1 MVWTVFVMVASLP
14 PVGDPKVL
22 YLLDLSGYVYRAY
35 HGLRPLSNSKG
46 EVTHA
51 VMGVANMLMRLVR
64 EQRPRY
70 LAVAM
75 DSARD
80 ESFRTELY
88 KDYKANR
95 PEPPAD
101 LLPQVH
107 RCRELVEAWAI
118 PVLQREGFEAD
129 DLIAA
134 GVREAKKHG
143 LVTVICSADK
153 DLMQL
158 VDDDVLQWDAMR
170 NVVYGRGEV
179 KEKWGVAPERVAD
192 LLALMGDTSDNVPG
206 VSGVGEKTAAKL
218 VTEHGDLEGVL
229 AAAGSMKG
237 KLKENLQKEADLAR
251 LSFRLVKLD
260 GALVTVELDLDKL
273 VYGGWDADRIRKLY
287 TDLEFGRLLDQFE
300 SAEREVKLA
309 RGESP
314 ITTAKAGSA
323 DGAKAATSATDAGG
337 ATGIRDA
344 SSKRYRAVLTVKE
357 LEEAIARC
365 REVGFIG
372 LDTETT
378 SIEPSRAE
386 LVGVSL
392 AWSDDEAVYV
402 PISHRV
408 IGDPP
413 QIPRDV
419 VLAKLG
425 PLLADK
431 SVKKCGHH
439 IKYDDIVLRRAGVPV
454 DGYSFDSMIASYL
467 IDPERHSHKLDEV
480 ALGELGY
487 RMISYDTVTKKTRG
501 HQLTFEQVD
510 IASATQYAAEDA
522 DIARILA
529 NKLSPRLDENDLRPL
544 MDDVEIPLALVLSTM
559 EERGVL
565 VDVPLLEKLGVEVR
579 SQMAALEKEL
589 IKIAGKEFNVNSPR
603 QLETI
608 LFDELKLRVI
618 KRTKTSRSTDA
629 EVLEEL
635 ADEHPLPAKIIEH
648 RQLAKLEGTYLSAL
662 PLLVNPATG
671 RIHTS
676 YNQAVAATGRLSS
689 NNPNLQNIPI
699 RTEIGRRIR
708 EAFVAP
714 PGWKLLAADYSQIE
728 LRVLAHLSKDPIL
741 VDAFTKGEDVHTR
754 TAVEI
759 FKVPASEITRDQR
772 TRAKT
777 VNFAV
782 IYGQGDSALA
792 RQLGIS
798 RDEASR
804 FIDAYFRTFK
814 GLTQYLDKIVEQARA
829 GEGVRTI
836 LGRRRFL
843 PTISS
848 ENKGLRAQAER
859 MAKNTPIQG
868 TSADIMKVAMIRIHK
883 AIAERKLATRMI
895 LTVHD
900 ELVFE
905 APEHELDE
913 LEPLVKT
920 TMETVVPLD
929 VPLVVDCGRGRTWGE
944 AH

>member
-1 MVWTVFVMVASLP
+1 MVASLP

-64 EQRPRY
+64 EQRPKY

-80 ESFRTELY
+80 ESFRNELY

-101 LLPQVH
+101 LIPQVY
-107 RCRELVEAWAI
+107 RCREVVEAWAI
-118 PVLQREGFEAD
+118 PVLQRDGFEAD

-170 NVVYGRGEV
+170 NVVYGRNEV

-206 VSGVGEKTAAKL
+206 VAGVGEKTAAKL
-218 VTEHGDLEGVL
+218 VTEHKDLEGVL

-237 KLKENLQKEADLAR
+237 KLKENLQKEAELAR
-251 LSFRLVKLD
+251 LSYRLVKLD

-300 SAEREVKLA
+300 SAEREAKLA

-314 ITTAKAGSA
+314 LTTAKPAAG
-323 DGAKAATSATDAGG
+323 DGDKAATGAAAGAPG
-337 ATGIRDA
+337 PIRDA
-344 SSKRYRAVLTVKE
+344 SGKRYRAILTVKE
-357 LEEAIARC
+357 LDEAIARC

-402 PISHRV
+402 PIGHRV

-419 VLAKLG
+419 VIAKLG
-425 PLLADK
+425 ALLADK
-431 SVKKCGHH
+431 AVKKCGHH
-439 IKYDDIVLRRAGVPV
+439 IKYDDIVLRRAGAPV

-487 RMISYDTVTKKTRG
+487 KMISYDTVTKKTRG
-501 HQLTFEQVD
+501 SQLTFEQVD

-522 DIARILA
+522 DIARMLS
-529 NKLSPRLDENDLRPL
+529 NKLGPRLDENDLRAL
-544 MDDVEIPLALVLSTM
+544 MDDVEIPLSLVLAKM

-565 VDVPLLEKLGVEVR
+565 VDVPLLEKLGSEVR
-579 SQMAALEKEL
+579 SQMSALEKEL

-635 ADEHPLPAKIIEH
+635 AEEHPLPAKIIEH

-708 EAFVAP
+708 EAFIAP
-714 PGWKLLAADYSQIE
+714 PGWKLFAADYSQIE

-759 FKVPASEITRDQR
+759 FKVPASEITREQR

-868 TSADIMKVAMIRIHK
+868 TSADIMKVAMIRIQK
-883 AIAERKLATRMI
+883 AMEDKKLAARMI

-905 APEHELDE
+905 APEHELEE
-913 LEPLVKT
+913 LEPMVKSL
-920 TMETVVPLD
+920 METVVPLE
-929 VPLVVDCGRGRTWGE
+929 VPLVVECGRGRTWGE

>member
-1 MVWTVFVMVASLP
+1 MVASLP
-14 PVGDPKVL
+14 PVGDPKVC
-22 YLLDLSGYVYRAY
+22 YVLDLSGYVYRAY

-51 VMGVANMLMRLVR
+51 VMGVANMLARLVR
-64 EQRPRY
+64 EQRPKY

-80 ESFRTELY
+80 LSFRNDIYPE
-88 KDYKANR
+88 YKAHR
-95 PEPPAD
+95 PPPPED
-101 LLPQVH
+101 LPPQVH

-129 DLIAA
+129 DLLAA
-134 GVREAKKHG
+134 AVREARSHG
-143 LVTVICSADK
+143 LITVICSADK

-158 VDDDVLQWDAMR
+158 VSDDVLQWDAMR
-170 NVVYGRGEV
+170 NVVYGPAEV
-179 KEKWGVAPERVAD
+179 KEKWGVEPAKIAE

-218 VTEHGDLEGVL
+218 ITDYGSLEGVL
-229 AAAGSMKG
+229 ANTGKLKG
-237 KLKENLQKEADLAR
+237 KLKENLEKEAENAR
-251 LSFRLVKLD
+251 LSY
-260 GALVTVELDLDKL
+260 KL
-273 VYGGWDADRIRKLY
+273 VQLVHDIPVTLNLDELIYGGWNADRIRKLY
-287 TDLEFGRLLDQFE
+287 TELEFGKLLDQFE
-300 SAEREVKLA
+300 AAERARAELA
-309 RGESP
+309 GETPAIAKASV
-314 ITTAKAGSA
+314 TAKDAA
-323 DGAKAATSATDAGG
+323 APVEPKA
-337 ATGIRDA
+337 IRDA
-344 SSKRYRAVLTVKE
+344 SSKKYTAVLTMEE
-357 LEEAIARC
+357 LDRVIEEC
-365 REVGFIG
+365 RKVGFIG

-378 SIEPSRAE
+378 SIEPARAE

-392 AWSDDEAVYV
+392 AYTPDEAVYIPV
-402 PISHRV
+402 GHRV

-413 QIPRDV
+413 QIPRESV
-419 VLAKLG
+419 KARLG
-425 PLLADK
+425 PLLADP
-431 SVKKCGHH
+431 SIRKCGHH
-439 IKYDDIVLRRAGVPV
+439 IKYDDIVLRRAGMPV
-454 DGYSFDSMIASYL
+454 KGYSFDSMIASYL

-487 RMISYDTVTKKTRG
+487 KMISFDTVTKKTRG
-501 HQLTFEQVD
+501 SQLTFEQVD
-510 IASATQYAAEDA
+510 IASATTYAAEDA
-522 DIARILA
+522 DITRILST
-529 NKLSPRLDENDLRPL
+529 KLLPRLEENGLQGL
-544 MDDVEIPLALVLSTM
+544 MDDLEIPLSLVLSRM
-559 EERGVL
+559 EETGVL
-565 VDVPLLEKLGVEVR
+565 LDVGLLEKLSVDVR
-579 SQMAALEKEL
+579 AQLSALEKEL
-589 IKIAGKEFNVNSPR
+589 IALAGKEFNVNSPR

-608 LFDELKLRVI
+608 LFDDLKLPAK

-635 ADEHPLPAKIIEH
+635 ADMHPLPAKILEH
-648 RQLAKLEGTYLSAL
+648 RSLAKLESTYLAAL
-662 PLLVNPATG
+662 PTMVNPATK

-689 NNPNLQNIPI
+689 TNPNLQNIPI
-699 RTEIGRRIR
+699 RTELGRRIR
-708 EAFVAP
+708 EAFIAP
-714 PGWKLLAADYSQIE
+714 PGYTLLAADYSQIE

-741 VDAFTKGEDVHTR
+741 VDAFQQNQDVHTR

-759 FKVPASEITRDQR
+759 FKLPASEITRDQR
-772 TRAKT
+772 NRAKT

-792 RQLGIS
+792 RQLSITK
-798 RDEASR
+798 DEASR
-804 FIDAYFRTFK
+804 FIDTYFRTFK

-848 ENKGLRAQAER
+848 ENRGLRAQAER

-868 TSADIMKVAMIRIHK
+868 TSADIMKAAMVSIQ
-883 AIAERKLATRMI
+883 RKLDASTLGAKMI

-905 APEHELDE
+905 VPDAELDATQA
-913 LEPLVKT
+913 LVKDL
-920 TMETVVPLD
+920 MENVVKLD
-929 VPLVVDCGRGRTWGE
+929 VPLVVECGRGHTWGK

>member
-1 MVWTVFVMVASLP
+1 MQRLMTASLP
-14 PVGDPKVL
+14 PAGDPCVL
-22 YLLDLSGYVYRAY
+22 YLLDLSGYIYRAY
-35 HGLRPLSNSKG
+35 HGMRALSNSRG

-51 VMGVANMLMRLVR
+51 VMGVANMLMRLIR
-64 EQRPRY
+64 EQRPGY

-80 ESFRTELY
+80 ESFRNALY
-88 KDYKANR
+88 PEYKAHR
-95 PEPPAD
+95 PPPPAD
-101 LLPQVH
+101 LPPQVR

-134 GVREAKKHG
+134 GVREARRHG
-143 LVTVICSADK
+143 LVTVVCSADK

-170 NVVYGRGEV
+170 NAVYGRAEV
-179 KEKWGVAPERVAD
+179 KEKWGVSPEKVPD
-192 LLALMGDTSDNVPG
+192 LLALMGDASDNVPG
-206 VSGVGEKTAAKL
+206 VSGIGEKTAAKL
-218 VTEHGDLEGVL
+218 VTEHGSLEAVL
-229 AAAGSMKG
+229 AAAPSMKG
-237 KLKENLQKEADLAR
+237 KLKDSLTREADLAR
-251 LSFRLVKLD
+251 LSYRLVQ
-260 GALVTVELDLDKL
+260 LVESVPIELELDKL
-273 VYGGWDADRIRKLY
+273 RYGGWDAERIRTLY
-287 TDLEFGRLLDQFE
+287 RELEFGRLLDQFE
-300 SAEREVKLA
+300 VAEREAKSA
-309 RGESP
+309 RGEAIESSL
-314 ITTAKAGSA
+314 AKEPPASA
-323 DGAKAATSATDAGG
+323 PRAST
-337 ATGIRDA
+337 RDA
-344 SSKRYRAVLTVKE
+344 SSKRYRAILSLAE
-357 LEEAIARC
+357 LDEAVARC
-365 REVGFIG
+365 REAGFIG

-378 SIEPSRAE
+378 SIEPAKAE

-402 PISHRV
+402 PVGHRV

-413 QIPRDV
+413 QISRDA
-419 VLAKLG
+419 LRDRLG
-425 PLLADK
+425 PMLSDPAI
-431 SVKKCGHH
+431 KKCGHH
-439 IKYDDIVLRRAGVPV
+439 IKYDDIVLRRAGLPV
-454 DGYSFDSMIASYL
+454 AGYSFDSMIASYL

-480 ALGELGY
+480 ALSELDY
-487 RMISYDTVTKKTRG
+487 RMISYDAVTKKTRG
-501 HQLTFEQVD
+501 HQLSFDQVD

-522 DIARILA
+522 DITRLLSARLA
-529 NKLSPRLDENDLRPL
+529 PRLDEGGLRGL
-544 MDDVEIPLALVLSTM
+544 MDDVEVPLSLVLARM

-565 VDVPLLEKLGVEVR
+565 VDVALLDSLSAEARRQMTLLE
-579 SQMAALEKEL
+579 AEL
-589 IKIAGKEFNVNSPR
+589 VGIAGRDFNVNAPR

-608 LFDELKLRVI
+608 LFDDLKLKVI
-618 KRTKTSRSTDA
+618 KRTKTARSTDA

-635 ADEHPLPAKIIEH
+635 ADQHPLPRKILEY

-662 PLLVNPATG
+662 PTLVNPATG

-699 RTEIGRRIR
+699 RTELGRRIR
-708 EAFVAP
+708 HAFVAP
-714 PGWKLLAADYSQIE
+714 LGWSILAADYSQIE

-741 VDAFTKGEDVHTR
+741 MDAFCKGEDIHTR

-759 FKVPASEITRDQR
+759 FKTPAEAITREQR

-782 IYGQGDSALA
+782 IYGQGDGALA

-814 GLTQYLDKIVEQARA
+814 GLTRYLDALVEQARA

-836 LGRRRFL
+836 LGRRRHL
-843 PTISS
+843 PTIASD
-848 ENKGLRAQAER
+848 NRALRAQAER

-868 TSADIMKVAMIRIHK
+868 TAADIMKVAMVNVQR
-883 AIAERKLATRMI
+883 ALDAAGMEARMI

-905 APEHELDE
+905 APESELDA
-913 LEPLVKT
+913 LTALVREK
-920 TMETVVPLD
+920 MERAIALD
-929 VPLVVDCGRGRTWGE
+929 VPLLVECGRGRTWGD

>member
-1 MVWTVFVMVASLP
+1 MVASLP

-64 EQRPRY
+64 EQRPKY

-80 ESFRTELY
+80 ESFRSELY
-88 KDYKANR
+88 KEYKATR
-95 PEPPAD
+95 PEPPPD

-107 RCRELVEAWAI
+107 RCRELAEAWAI
-118 PVLQREGFEAD
+118 PVLQRDGFEAD

-134 GVREAKKHG
+134 GVREAKRHG

-170 NVVYGRGEV
+170 NVVYGRAEV

-218 VTEHGDLEGVL
+218 IQEHGSLEAVL

-237 KLKENLQKEADLAR
+237 KLKENLQKEAELAR
-251 LSFRLVKLD
+251 LSYKLVKLSD
-260 GALVTVELDLDKL
+260 ELVKVELDLDSL

-287 TDLEFGRLLDQFE
+287 TELEFGRLLDQFE
-300 SAEREVKLA
+300 AAEREARLA
-309 RGESP
+309 RGESLGP
-314 ITTAKAGSA
+314 TSGGRASA
-323 DGAKAATSATDAGG
+323 SARGEDPSDASTKGP
-337 ATGIRDA
+337 ARDA
-344 SSKRYRAVLTVKE
+344 SSKRYRAVLTVRE
-357 LEEAIARC
+357 LDEVIEAC
-365 REVGFIG
+365 REAGFIG

-378 SIEPSRAE
+378 SIEPARAE

-392 AWSDDEAVYV
+392 AWREDEAVYI
-402 PISHRV
+402 PLGHRV

-413 QIPRDV
+413 QIPKDV
-419 VLAKLG
+419 AAARLG
-425 PLLADK
+425 PLLAD
-431 SVKKCGHH
+431 SAVKKCGHH
-439 IKYDDIVLRRAGVPV
+439 IKYDDVVLRRAGMPV
-454 DGYSFDSMIASYL
+454 QGYSFDTMIASYL

-501 HQLTFEQVD
+501 HQLSFEQVD

-522 DIARILA
+522 DITRILA
-529 NKLSPRLDENDLRPL
+529 NKLAPRLDENELRSL
-544 MDDVEIPLALVLSTM
+544 MDDVELPLSLVLSRM

-565 VDVPLLEKLGVEVR
+565 VDVPLLERLGAEVR
-579 SQMAALEKEL
+579 EQMAKLEREL
-589 IKIAGKEFNVNSPR
+589 VAIAGKSFNVNSPR
-603 QLETI
+603 QLEAI
-608 LFDELKLRVI
+608 LFDELKLPVL

-635 ADEHPLPAKIIEH
+635 AEKHPLPAKILEH

-662 PLLVNPATG
+662 PALVNPATG

-699 RTEIGRRIR
+699 RTELGRRIR
-708 EAFVAP
+708 EAFIAP
-714 PGWKLLAADYSQIE
+714 AGWRLLAADYSQIE

-741 VDAFTKGEDVHTR
+741 VDAFSKGEDVHTR

-759 FKVPASEITRDQR
+759 FKVPASEITREQR

-792 RQLGIS
+792 RQLGIGK
-798 RDEASR
+798 DEASR

-814 GLTQYLDKIVEQARA
+814 GLTQYLDRLVEQARA

-843 PTISS
+843 PTITS
-848 ENKGLRAQAER
+848 ENRGLRAQAER

-868 TSADIMKVAMIRIHK
+868 TAADIMKVAMIRVQR
-883 AIAERKLATRMI
+883 AIDERRMAARMI

-905 APEHELDE
+905 APEDELDA
-913 LEPLVKT
+913 LEPMVKS
-920 TMETVVPLD
+920 TMETAIALD
-929 VPLVVDCGRGRTWGE
+929 VPLVVECGRGRTWGE

>member
-1 MVWTVFVMVASLP
+1 MAASLP
-14 PVGDPKVL
+14 PIGDPKVL

-64 EQRPRY
+64 EQKPHY

-80 ESFRTELY
+80 ISFRNELY
-88 KDYKANR
+88 PEYKANR

-101 LLPQVH
+101 LLPQVR

-134 GVREAKKHG
+134 AVREAKKHG

-170 NVVYGRGEV
+170 NAVYGRPEV

-206 VSGVGEKTAAKL
+206 VAGVGEKTAAKL
-218 VTEHGDLEGVL
+218 ITEHGSLEGVL
-229 AAAGSMKG
+229 GAAAAMKKG
-237 KLKENLQKEADLAR
+237 KLRDNLINEAEIAR
-251 LSFRLVKLD
+251 LSYRLVQLLGD
-260 GALVTVELDLDKL
+260 VSVELDLDKL
-273 VYGGWDADRIRKLY
+273 VYGGWDADQIRKLY

-300 SAEREVKLA
+300 AAEREAKIA
-309 RGESP
+309 RGEAVEGASKGASDEP
-314 ITTAKAGSA
+314 KAGLS
-323 DGAKAATSATDAGG
+323 KSPP
-337 ATGIRDA
+337 RDA
-344 SSKRYRAVLTVKE
+344 STKRYRAILTVAE
-357 LEEAIARC
+357 LEEAVAKC

-378 SIEPSRAE
+378 SIEPARAE
-386 LVGVSL
+386 LVGISL
-392 AWSDDEAVYV
+392 SWADDEGVYIPV
-402 PISHRV
+402 GHRV

-419 VLAKLG
+419 VVRKLG

-439 IKYDDIVLRRAGVPV
+439 IKYDDIVLRRAELPV
-454 DGYSFDSMIASYL
+454 DGFSFDSMIASYL
-467 IDPERHSHKLDEV
+467 LDPERHSHKLDEV
-480 ALGELGY
+480 ALGELAY
-487 RMISYDTVTKKTRG
+487 KMISYDTVTKKSRG

-522 DIARILA
+522 DIARILS
-529 NKLSPRLDENDLRPL
+529 NRLLPRLEENDLRAL
-544 MDDVEIPLALVLSTM
+544 MDDVEIPLSLVLAKM

-565 VDVPLLEKLGVEVR
+565 VDVPFLEKLRGEVLT
-579 SQMAALEKEL
+579 QMSALEKEL
-589 IKIAGKEFNVNSPR
+589 IAIAGKEFNVNSPR

-635 ADEHPLPAKIIEH
+635 ADEHPLPGKIIEH
-648 RQLAKLEGTYLSAL
+648 RQLAKLEGTYLAAL
-662 PLLVNPATG
+662 PALVNPATG

-699 RTEIGRRIR
+699 RTELGRRIR
-708 EAFVAP
+708 EAFIAP
-714 PGWKLLAADYSQIE
+714 PGWKLFAADYSQIE

-741 VDAFTKGEDVHTR
+741 VDAFSNGEDVHTR

-759 FKVPASEITRDQR
+759 FKVPASEITREQR

-782 IYGQGDSALA
+782 IYGQGDNALA

-848 ENKGLRAQAER
+848 ENRGLRMQAER

-868 TSADIMKVAMIRIHK
+868 TSADIMKVAMIQVQRALEEK
-883 AIAERKLATRMI
+883 KLASRMI

-905 APEHELDE
+905 APESELPE
-913 LEPLVKT
+913 LEALVKGI
-920 TMETVVPLD
+920 MESAIKLD
-929 VPLVVDCGRGRTWGE
+929 VPLVVECGRGRTWGE

>member
-1 MVWTVFVMVASLP
+1 MVASLP
-14 PVGDPKVL
+14 PIGDPKVL

-64 EQRPRY
+64 EQRPKY

-80 ESFRTELY
+80 VSFRNELY
-88 KDYKANR
+88 SEYKATR
-95 PEPPAD
+95 PPPPAD

-134 GVREAKKHG
+134 AVREAKKHG

-170 NVVYGRGEV
+170 NVVYGRAEV

-218 VTEHGDLEGVL
+218 VTEHGSLEAVL
-229 AAAGSMKG
+229 AAASTMKG
-237 KLKENLQKEADLAR
+237 KLKENLQKEAEIAR
-251 LSFRLVKLD
+251 LSYRLVELR
-260 GALVTVELDLDKL
+260 GEISVELDLDKL
-273 VYGGWDADRIRKLY
+273 VYGGWDADQIRKLY

-300 SAEREVKLA
+300 SAEREAKIA
-309 RGESP
+309 RGESVAGAS
-314 ITTAKAGSA
+314 AKGDAASSEPAAGVS
-323 DGAKAATSATDAGG
+323 KSPP
-337 ATGIRDA
+337 RDA
-344 SSKRYRAVLTVKE
+344 STKRYRAVLTVAE
-357 LEEAIARC
+357 LDEVVAKC
-365 REVGFIG
+365 REVGFVG

-378 SIEPSRAE
+378 SIEPARAE

-392 AWSDDEAVYV
+392 SWSDDEGVYI
-402 PISHRV
+402 PIGHRV

-413 QIPRDV
+413 QIPREM
-419 VLAKLG
+419 LARRLG
-425 PLLADK
+425 PLLADPA
-431 SVKKCGHH
+431 VKKCGHH
-439 IKYDDIVLRRAGVPV
+439 IKYDDIVLRRAEMPV
-454 DGYSFDSMIASYL
+454 AGYSFDSMIASYL

-487 RMISYDTVTKKTRG
+487 KMISYDTVTKKSRG

-510 IASATQYAAEDA
+510 IASATTYAAEDA

-529 NKLSPRLDENDLRPL
+529 NKLGPRLDENDLRAL
-544 MDDVEIPLALVLSTM
+544 MDDVEIPLSLVLAKM
-559 EERGVL
+559 EERGVMI
-565 VDVPLLEKLGVEVR
+565 DVPFLEKLRAEVLT
-579 SQMAALEKEL
+579 QMSALEKDL
-589 IKIAGKEFNVNSPR
+589 IAIAGKEFNVNSPR

-635 ADEHPLPAKIIEH
+635 ADEHPLPLKIIEH
-648 RQLAKLEGTYLSAL
+648 RQLAKLEGTYLAAL
-662 PLLVNPATG
+662 PALVNPATG

-699 RTEIGRRIR
+699 RTELGRRIR
-708 EAFVAP
+708 EAFIAP
-714 PGWKLLAADYSQIE
+714 PGWKLFAADYSQIE

-741 VDAFTKGEDVHTR
+741 VDAFSKGEDVHTR

-782 IYGQGDSALA
+782 IYGQGDNALA

-798 RDEASR
+798 KDEASR

-814 GLTQYLDKIVEQARA
+814 GLTQYLDKLVEQARA

-848 ENKGLRAQAER
+848 ENRGLRAQAER

-868 TSADIMKVAMIRIHK
+868 TSADIMKVAMINIQRALEEK
-883 AIAERKLATRMI
+883 KLAARMI

-905 APEHELDE
+905 APESELAE
-913 LEPLVKT
+913 LEPLVKS
-920 TMETVVPLD
+920 TMEGAVKLD
-929 VPLVVDCGRGRTWGE
+929 VPLVVECGRGRTWGE

>member
-1 MVWTVFVMVASLP
+1 MVASLP
-14 PVGDPKVL
+14 PIGDPKVL

-80 ESFRTELY
+80 ESFRNELY
-88 KDYKANR
+88 PEYKAHR
-95 PEPPAD
+95 PPPPAD
-101 LLPQVH
+101 LAPQVH

-170 NVVYGRGEV
+170 NVVYGRSEV
-179 KEKWGVAPERVAD
+179 KEKWGVAPEKVAD

-218 VTEHGDLEGVL
+218 VTEHGSLEGVL
-229 AAAGSMKG
+229 AAAPTMKG
-237 KLKENLQKEADLAR
+237 KLKENLQKEADIAR
-251 LSFRLVKLD
+251 LSYKLVQ
-260 GALVTVELDLDKL
+260 LVGDLPVQLDLDTL
-273 VYGGWDADRIRKLY
+273 VYGGWDADRIRRLY

-300 SAEREVKLA
+300 SAEREARFA
-309 RGESP
+309 RGEAP
-314 ITTAKAGSA
+314 ASA
-323 DGAKAATSATDAGG
+323 EAKAAAAAPTAAGPTDG
-337 ATGIRDA
+337 AHPAVRDA
-344 SSKRYRAVLTVKE
+344 SSKRYRAVLTVSE
-357 LEEAIARC
+357 LDEVIARC
-365 REVGFIG
+365 REVGFVG

-392 AWSDDEAVYV
+392 AWSEDEGVYIPV
-402 PISHRV
+402 GHRV

-413 QIPRDV
+413 QISRDV
-419 VLAKLG
+419 LQAKLG
-425 PLLADK
+425 PLLADPA
-431 SVKKCGHH
+431 VKKCGHH
-439 IKYDDIVLRRAGVPV
+439 IKYDDIVLRRAGLPV
-454 DGYSFDSMIASYL
+454 QGYSFDSMIASYL

-487 RMISYDTVTKKTRG
+487 KMISYDTVTKKSRG

-529 NKLSPRLDENDLRPL
+529 ERLAPRLEENGLRAL
-544 MDDVEIPLALVLSTM
+544 MDDVEIPLALVLARM

-565 VDVPLLEKLGVEVR
+565 VDVPLLQKLGDEAR
-579 SQMAALEKEL
+579 AQMAVLEKEL
-589 IKIAGKEFNVNSPR
+589 VRIAGKDFNVNSPR

-662 PLLVNPATG
+662 PLMVNPATG

-699 RTEIGRRIR
+699 RTEIGRKIR
-708 EAFVAP
+708 EAFIAP
-714 PGWKLLAADYSQIE
+714 PGWKLFAADYSQIE
-728 LRVLAHLSKDPIL
+728 LRVLAHLSQDPIL
-741 VDAFTKGEDVHTR
+741 VDAFNKGEDVHTR

-759 FKVPASEITRDQR
+759 FKVPAAEITRDQR

-782 IYGQGDSALA
+782 IYGQGDNALA

-798 RDEASR
+798 KDEASR

-814 GLTQYLDKIVEQARA
+814 GLTQYLERLVEQARA

-843 PTISS
+843 PTIKS
-848 ENKGLRAQAER
+848 ENKGLRLQAER

-868 TSADIMKVAMIRIHK
+868 TSADIMKLAMVNVQR
-883 AIAERKLATRMI
+883 ALSASTLAARMI

-905 APEHELDE
+905 APESELAE
-913 LEPLVKT
+913 LEPMVKGL
-920 TMETVVPLD
+920 MESAVKLD
-929 VPLVVDCGRGRTWGE
+929 VPLVVECGRGRTWGE

>member
-1 MVWTVFVMVASLP
+1 MVASLP
-14 PVGDPKVL
+14 PIGDPKVL

-64 EQRPRY
+64 EQRPKY

-80 ESFRTELY
+80 VSFRNEMY

-129 DLIAA
+129 DMIAA
-134 GVREAKKHG
+134 AVREAKKHG

-170 NVVYGRGEV
+170 NVVYGRAEV
-179 KEKWGVAPERVAD
+179 KEKWGVAPEKVAD

-218 VTEHGDLEGVL
+218 ITEHETLEGVL

-251 LSFRLVKLD
+251 LSYKLVQLR
-260 GALVTVELDLDKL
+260 GEIAVELDLDKL
-273 VYGGWDADRIRKLY
+273 VYGGWDADHIRKLY
-287 TDLEFGRLLDQFE
+287 TDLEFGRLLEQFE
-300 SAEREVKLA
+300 SAEREARIA
-309 RGESP
+309 RGESVTIGP
-314 ITTAKAGSA
+314 ASSEKDPKKTADKAPE
-323 DGAKAATSATDAGG
+323 AGPSKSPP
-337 ATGIRDA
+337 RDA
-344 SSKRYRAVLTVKE
+344 SSKRYRAILTVAE
-357 LEEAIARC
+357 LEEAIAKC
-365 REVGFIG
+365 REVGFVG

-378 SIEPSRAE
+378 SIEPARAE

-392 AWSDDEAVYV
+392 AWTDDEAVYIPV
-402 PISHRV
+402 GHRV

-419 VLAKLG
+419 VVRKLG
-425 PLLADK
+425 AMLADAAI
-431 SVKKCGHH
+431 KKCGHH
-439 IKYDDIVLRRAGVPV
+439 IKYDDIVLRRAEMPV
-454 DGYSFDSMIASYL
+454 AGYSFDSMIASYL

-487 RMISYDTVTKKTRG
+487 KMISYDTVTKKTRG
-501 HQLTFEQVD
+501 HQLSFEQVD

-529 NKLSPRLDENDLRPL
+529 NKLGPRLDENELRAL
-544 MDDVEIPLALVLSTM
+544 MDDVEIPLSLVLSRM

-565 VDVPLLEKLGVEVR
+565 VDVELLARLRAEVL
-579 SQMAALEKEL
+579 SQMSALEKEL
-589 IKIAGKEFNVNSPR
+589 ITLAGKEFNVNSPR

-635 ADEHPLPAKIIEH
+635 ADEHPLPKKIIEH
-648 RQLAKLEGTYLSAL
+648 RQLAKLEGTYLAAL
-662 PLLVNPATG
+662 PALVNPATG

-699 RTEIGRRIR
+699 RTELGRRIR
-708 EAFVAP
+708 EAFIAP
-714 PGWKLLAADYSQIE
+714 PGWKLFAADYSQIE

-741 VDAFTKGEDVHTR
+741 VDAFSKGEDVHTR

-759 FKVPASEITRDQR
+759 FKVPASEITREQR

-792 RQLGIS
+792 RQLGIT

-814 GLTQYLDKIVEQARA
+814 GLTQYLDRIVEQARA
-829 GEGVRTI
+829 GEGVRTV

-868 TSADIMKVAMIRIHK
+868 TSADIMKVAMIRIQRELDAK
-883 AIAERKLATRMI
+883 KLATRMI

-905 APEHELDE
+905 SPESELAE
-913 LEPLVKT
+913 VEPLVKGI
-920 TMETVVPLD
+920 MESAVKLD
-929 VPLVVDCGRGRTWGE
+929 VPLVVECGRGRTWGE